1 MIYLCLK
8 AHSLIVNAFLIR
20 SNLKTIVFKLNQ
32 FPHLSETFITSQI
45 ILAIKFGFDVKL
57 LVAEV
62 LSFKASKQ
70 TKLLEKYNIADKIII
85 EDYNIPKNK
94 IHRFLKWGYLLIKNI
109 NNLNYIIRFYKHQ
122 NSFSLTWLF
131 QLVFYKNHAKVSI
144 FHIQYGTNKSPVDIL
159 KKIDFI
165 KASLVVSFHGHDAFF
180 PINGFIPNNGYYN
193 NLFSGNNKII
203 ANTPYLAEVILE
215 LGCPKSNINTI
226 PLPVD
231 VDFFFP
237 LKNKVVDTDTVELIT
252 VGRLSHVKGQV
263 YAFQALKKL
272 LDLNYKVSLTVVGE
286 GNEWE
291 KLERFIEENNLK
303 DSVKLVGSKSQSE
316 VRDFLRNSDIF
327 LFTSVATNEGRRET
341 QGLATLE
348 AQACGLPVVVFD
360 SGGVKFTVK
369 DGETGFLVPEYD
381 TEAMT
386 SGIIELIENDK
397 LRKKMSKQAVQ
408 FVNEVYSQKGIDVTW
423 KYLYESLSN
432 GK

>member
-1 MIYLCLK
+1 M
-8 AHSLIVNAFLIR
+8 
-20 SNLKTIVFKLNQ
+20 KTIIFKIWK

-45 ILAIKFGFDVKL
+45 IIAIKCGFDVKI
-57 LVAEV
+57 LVKEI
-62 LSFKASKQ
+62 LPFNESKQ
-70 TKLLEKYNIADKIII
+70 VELIVKYGLGDKLII
-85 EDYNIPKNK
+85 EDYKIP
-94 IHRFLKWGYLLIKNI
+94 R
-109 NNLNYIIRFYKHQ
+109 
-122 NSFSLTWLF
+122 NSFSKVLKWLYL
-131 QLVFYKNHAKVSI
+131 LVSNISFLPKIITFYKSQPSFNFATLFEFSFYKQFRNVNI
-144 FHIQYGTNKSPVDIL
+144 FHVQYGTNKTPLDVL
-159 KKIDFI
+159 KKINFI
-165 KASLVVSFHGHDAFF
+165 KSSLIVSFHGHDAFF

-193 NLFSGNNKII
+193 NLFSGDNKII
-203 ANTPYLAEVILE
+203 ANTPYLAEVISE
-215 LGCPKSNINTI
+215 LGCSKSNINTI
-226 PLPVD
+226 PIPVD

-263 YAFQALKKL
+263 YAFQVLKKL

-286 GNEWE
+286 GNERE
-291 KLERFIEENNLK
+291 KLERFIEENNLTQ
-303 DSVKLVGSKSQSE
+303 SVKLVGSKSQSE

-397 LRKKMSKQAVQ
+397 LRKKMSEQAVQ